1 MLLATDCATL
11 ALQEAVRHL
20 QGARPSLAAL
30 ATQVGL
36 GKTARSAQS
45 VIVANLKRNE
55 VCLFFRLLLPTSFC

>member
-20 QGARPSLAAL
+20 QEARPNLAAL
-30 ATQVGL
+30 AMQVGP

-45 VIVANLKRNE
+45 VPVANIKRKE
-55 VCLFFRLLLPTSFC
+55 VGLFFLLLHPTLFC